1 MSETPEPPDEFQ
13 PPVAQ
18 PSSPEPYVPYGQA
31 PYGEPTTAGQPWI
44 PAAPTAPADLG
55 AVDGPAPILVG
66 FTGPQP
72 QARLTVLVRG
82 ILVIPHVVVLA
93 VLGIAAIFVAF
104 IGWWAALFTGQL
116 PDGMHNYLTG
126 YTRWTSRLT
135 AYLYFLTDQYPPFSL
150 EDADYPVRL
159 FAKRTR
165 LNRAAVFFRFILVI
179 PSYVVAGVSS
189 IGLLIL
195 SIVAWVITL
204 ITGQLPAGLHEAFS
218 SLVRYNVRYGGYAFL
233 ITPEQPWHGLYGD
246 QTPGWAAGTGEGSAA
261 GGAPAGAVYGTA
273 ADGTFT
279 AESPTADATTA
290 DVTPAD
296 ATTADATA
304 ADATTPHA
312 TTADAPQADETAT
325 SAPEP
330 AYGFGAAA
338 DAPAPTPHSALT
350 PYPAQA
356 AYAAQA
362 QSPWDLLLSSTGKM
376 LVTVAL
382 IVGVIGY
389 AGDIAWQASRFASTT
404 GNRITAFNSLN
415 GNYNK
420 LGTVLKA
427 FQTKTEACG
436 QSISCVTA
444 LDNQVATAFTTFG
457 TGLQNAGIPSS
468 YSADATALAG
478 ENGKVQADFAQLATA
493 TSVTQY
499 ESIVSGLSLNND
511 LSAWQ
516 AAYNTLAS
524 SLDQP

>member
-1 MSETPEPPDEFQ
+1 MSETPQPPDEFQ
-13 PPVAQ
+13 PPPAQ
-18 PSSPEPYVPYGQA
+18 PSGPEPYAPYGQA

-44 PAAPTAPADLG
+44 PAAPTAPADLR
-55 AVDGPAPILVG
+55 AVTGPAPILVG

-82 ILVIPHVVVLA
+82 ILIIPHVVVLA
-93 VLGIAAIFVAF
+93 FLGIAAIFVAF

-179 PSYVVAGVSS
+179 PSYVVAGVAS

-246 QTPGWAAGTGEGSAA
+246 QAPGWAAGAGGWSAA

-279 AESPTADATTA
+279 ADAPAADA
-290 DVTPAD
+290 TPAD
-296 ATTADATA
+296 ATPADASA
-304 ADATTPHA
+304 
-312 TTADAPQADETAT
+312 ADETAA

-338 DAPAPTPHSALT
+338 DAPAPTPYSTLT

-356 AYAAQA
+356 ALSAQA
-362 QSPWDLLLSSTGKM
+362 QSPWNLVLSSTGKM

-499 ESIVSGLSLNND
+499 ESIVSGLSLNTD

-516 AAYNTLAS
+516 AAYNKLAS